1 MDEAE
6 MEKIQGDGV
15 YRKRF
20 DLDHLDDN
28 IIKDFVKSDAV
39 KGTQKN
45 TLVRRCN
52 YLSEKIL
59 TALKPSTSADE
70 GSNNVPKQ
78 SGFGVLNRII
88 EEDEKR
94 LESNELVDQD
104 GQQDCQSV
112 AIKADHEGVNRTY
125 TPEEA
130 ANYKAIVL
138 TLLESSSDEDI
149 LIPEDEDMEAF
160 DVEDAEMNGTDSE
173 ARANGSGDPSEWGL
187 SPAQL
192 NELHA
197 MHDAVA
203 ELLKHFWMCFP
214 PVTPELEEK
223 LQRMAQTLRNYEA
236 NQLREA
242 ERQFG
247 KINVQHC
254 HQMLARAHTRERK
267 GVGDID
273 KVQTK
278 WKELQ
283 ALMEAREKPSISED
297 TLKKMWDDL
306 YEEALKI
313 PNMSHPG
320 APKGGEE
327 NAKVITSWGERREGS
342 LLTAEKLVQP
352 WRTLFYPTD
361 VSGERSY
368 AFVGALA
375 NLERVVLDYVFDR
388 VCVLGF
394 KPVSVPDLVAR
405 EVTEAC
411 GVSQRT
417 QKDMQYT
424 LQDEP
429 DIVLSGTA
437 EMGISALLR
446 NKTFEEEQL
455 PLRVVAMS
463 RNTLQDEIRC
473 YRPEIS
479 NSAAEAKLYRVHE
492 FTKVEMYVMCTPEQS
507 EAELEYLVQIQKG
520 TFESFGL
527 HCRQM
532 EMPTEEL
539 GAPAARKIDVEAW
552 MPGRQIYGEV
562 SSASNCTDY
571 QARRLG
577 IRYKTKSGE
586 KKFVHTCNGTA
597 VASTRTLISI
607 LETFQNERKSL
618 DDLPEVIRK
627 RLQTQRPPPI
637 KFQQAKPL
645 S

>member
-1 MDEAE
+1 MADTSDLLLTLDHIKYRKSGDGRSPIGRLMLYKEHVEWRDNAGPEILYVKFMQIKGQRVSPPNKSKVQLQLVLQNDDQATFVFLNPTLDKEGLTKERDLLKETLQQALIAHRQRVNQLAASNEKDVKQSELREKQRILGENKQLDQLYTHLVASKLISAQEFWTDYYSASGTVEDKAGISGAFLTNIVQQEGTNGIKLNLNTEIIQAVFNTYPAVEKKHLELVPHEMTEAQFWTKFFQSHYFHREREVLPNPNDPFADCVRMDEAE

-254 HQMLARAHTRERK
+254 HQMLARAHTRF
-267 GVGDID
+267 
-273 KVQTK
+273 Q
-278 WKELQ
+278 
-283 ALMEAREKPSISED
+283 
-297 TLKKMWDDL
+297 
-306 YEEALKI
+306 
-313 PNMSHPG
+313 
-320 APKGGEE
+320 
-327 NAKVITSWGERREGS
+327 
-342 LLTAEKLVQP
+342 
-352 WRTLFYPTD
+352 
-361 VSGERSY
+361 
-368 AFVGALA
+368 
-375 NLERVVLDYVFDR
+375 
-388 VCVLGF
+388 
-394 KPVSVPDLVAR
+394 
-405 EVTEAC
+405 
-411 GVSQRT
+411 
-417 QKDMQYT
+417 
-424 LQDEP
+424 
-429 DIVLSGTA
+429 
-437 EMGISALLR
+437 
-446 NKTFEEEQL
+446 
-455 PLRVVAMS
+455 
-463 RNTLQDEIRC
+463 
-473 YRPEIS
+473 
-479 NSAAEAKLYRVHE
+479 
-492 FTKVEMYVMCTPEQS
+492 MYS
-507 EAELEYLVQIQKG
+507 
-520 TFESFGL
+520 
-527 HCRQM
+527 
-532 EMPTEEL
+532 
-539 GAPAARKIDVEAW
+539 
-552 MPGRQIYGEV
+552 
-562 SSASNCTDY
+562 
-571 QARRLG
+571 
-577 IRYKTKSGE
+577 
-586 KKFVHTCNGTA
+586 
-597 VASTRTLISI
+597 
-607 LETFQNERKSL
+607 ERKSA
-618 DDLPEVIRK
+618 RH
-627 RLQTQRPPPI
+627 
-637 KFQQAKPL
+637 
-645 S
+645 